1 MGQPGVPIRPIPS
14 GHYYTPAEVRQ
25 RLGLAD
31 LAELGINI
39 STPGPR
45 AAGFSGT
52 VWPHEGNPALQS
64 KIIKPPKSYTA
75 ENLRELKE
83 NMEKLY
89 TGPNMYPITII
100 QQPRRRFS
108 VRAFIREGIE
118 DLKSFFK
125 PSDKKEIEHGK

>member
-1 MGQPGVPIRPIPS
+1 MGQPDVPIRQIPS
-14 GHYYTPAEVRQ
+14 GHYYTAAEVRQ
-25 RLGLAD
+25 RHGLAD

-39 STPGPR
+39 STRG
-45 AAGFSGT
+45 AAEHSGFSGT
-52 VWPHEGNPALQS
+52 VWPHEALQS